1 MILKSSNFL
10 YVFDLDGTVAGS
22 DNWQGFFKNCKL
34 SFRQLH
40 INPDSL
46 DIRWILLT
54 SRPRIDKL
62 LVKLLC
68 WYHKLNPKHIIMGPT
83 YKYEFQNKVQE
94 AEYKSQILKNILDE
108 KIKLSYTDTKIEK
121 ICYIDNNEEI
131 TKKMNDLK
139 NNYSYLAMSVP
150 DFLTRNLEV
159 VLL

>member
-40 INPDSL
+40 INPDDL

-54 SRPRIDKL
+54 SRPTIDRL

-83 YKYEFQNKVQE
+83 FRYKFKSKHQE
-94 AEYKSQILKNILDE
+94 AEYKSQILKDILDE
-108 KIKLSYTDTKIEK
+108 KIKLTYTDAKIEK
-121 ICYIDNNEEI
+121 ICYIDNNIEI

>member
-34 SFRQLH
+34 SFQQLH
-40 INPDSL
+40 INPSDF
-46 DIRWILLT
+46 DIRWCLLT
-54 SRPRIDKL
+54 SRPIIDKL

-83 YKYEFQNKVQE
+83 FRYKFTGKNQE
-94 AEYKSQILKNILDE
+94 AEYKSQILKDILDE
-108 KIKLSYTDTKIEK
+108 KIKLDYTDSKIEK
-121 ICYIDNNEEI
+121 ICYIDNNFEI
-131 TKKMNDLK
+131 TKKMNDLR
-139 NNYSYLAMSVP
+139 NNYSYMAISVP
-150 DFLTRNLEV
+150 DFLNRNLEI